1 MAKRPKWNKAEVLEM
16 LKKSDKA
23 LVRGLMTIYG
33 YQTAEERVAGITV
46 EDNGMGFNGADAEF
60 LSQMALSFQQYGR
73 LTPGQIEWTRKKMLK
88 YAGQLA
94 KHANLHHP
102 KTPVSS

>member
-1 MAKRPKWNKAEVLEM
+1 MATKKWTKPEILEM

-23 LVRGLMTIYG
+23 LIRGLMTIYG
-33 YQTAEERVAGITV
+33 YQTDEERVRGVTV
-46 EDNGMGFNGADAEF
+46 EDNGMGFNGVDADF
-60 LSQMALSFQQYGR
+60 LTQIALSYQQYGR

-94 KHANLHHP
+94 KHANSHHP
-102 KTPVSS
+102 KDSNAN